1 MGFHVKIMQEVL
13 MGAAVFLLLQV
24 VGEFQEMVTFTGK
37 FKEIDPFVFL
47 VVWTFGV
54 LLWNFLQE
62 FLDAKVVLEFARSEL
77 MRCRLSSTTGNLVQL
92 LMRSEVKLNHLERRS
107 MYERAQV
114 IDVQI

>member
-1 MGFHVKIMQEVL
+1 MQEVL

-37 FKEIDPFVFL
+37 FQEIDPFVFL

-54 LLWNFLQE
+54 LLWNSLQE
-62 FLDAKVVLEFARSEL
+62 FLGAKVVLEFARSEL